1 MNRRRMAPKY
11 NPLDDVPHS
20 VRQNLTQPSPCY
32 SIVTDSG
39 SPDGPPHSHP
49 KPLNP
54 SPTPPQVY
62 RKSLPA
68 SCGEPW
74 CLEEKGVT

>member
-20 VRQNLTQPSPCY
+20 VRQNLAQPSPCY

-39 SPDGPPHSHP
+39 SADGPPQTQDVLIFRTSRPCQSHEQ
-49 KPLNP
+49 K
-54 SPTPPQVY
+54 
-62 RKSLPA
+62 
-68 SCGEPW
+68 
-74 CLEEKGVT
+74 